1 MARSMLH
8 RLEDLCN
15 VDVDDADTELI
26 KSIPFMP
33 HNQTSNQAIITN
45 ALLADEPLL
54 KDLVRQYGSQGW
66 ERVYDQA
73 AVHLTARNIPLL
85 SGRVLIQTSLRHISS
100 SAGIIAHSRTL
111 ASLYAQ
117 AGVSRDRFA
126 IKIPFSGPAAAAA
139 KVLNAEG
146 IRTLATGVFSLE
158 QGIAASQSGCLF
170 ISPYYNEIAAHLDP
184 SLRLTLE
191 DPALEHPMSPRVIH
205 ILEAF
210 AKAYRETGKAQPIMV
225 IARLSLHIEQ
235 ISHFTP
241 GEIMAMAELG
251 CPHVTIP
258 PHLIR
263 TLLETP
269 DELPLPTTKKAKLS
283 YAEFATA
290 QRLTKLSTIDP
301 FAGPD
306 WDGILADMQTDY
318 VANDGEKL
326 DEALRND
333 IVAGKRLKDAEVFFL
348 EMENKA
354 KDAIEKEI
362 AAQGL

>member
-8 RLEDLCN
+8 RLEELCN

-26 KSIPFMP
+26 KSIPFTP

-45 ALLADEPLL
+45 ALLADEALL
-54 KDLVRQYGSQGW
+54 KDLVRQHGSQGW

-73 AVHLTARNIPLL
+73 AIALTARNIPLL

-100 SAGIIAHSRTL
+100 SAATIAHARTL
-111 ASLYAQ
+111 AALYEK

-139 KVLNAEG
+139 RVLNAEG
-146 IRTLATGVFSLE
+146 IRTLATSVFSLE

-170 ISPYYNEIAAHLDP
+170 ISPYYNEIAAHLDA

-191 DPALEHPMSPRVIH
+191 DPALEHPMSPRVVH

-210 AKAYRETGKAQPIMV
+210 AKEYRETGKEQPIMV
-225 IARLSLHIEQ
+225 IA
-235 ISHFTP
+235 SHFTP
-241 GEIMAMAELG
+241 AEIMAMAELG

-263 TLLETP
+263 SLLETP
-269 DELPLPTTKKAKLS
+269 DQLPLPTTKKPKLN
-283 YAEFATA
+283 YAEFATV

-301 FAGPD
+301 FARPD
-306 WDGILADMQTDY
+306 WDGKLADMQTDY

-326 DEALRND
+326 DEAIRND
-333 IVAGKRLKDAEVFFL
+333 PITVKRLKDAEIFFI

-354 KDAIEKEI
+354 KEAIEKEI

>member
-15 VDVDDADTELI
+15 VDVDDADTGLI
-26 KSIPFMP
+26 KSIPFTP
-33 HNQTSNQAIITN
+33 HNPIITG
-45 ALLADEPLL
+45 ALLADEALL
-54 KDLVRQYGSQGW
+54 KDLVRQHGSQGW

-73 AVHLTARNIPLL
+73 AINLTARNIPLL

-100 SAGIIAHSRTL
+100 SSATIAHARTL
-111 ASLYAQ
+111 ASLYAA

-126 IKIPFSGPAAAAA
+126 IKLPFSGAAAAA
-139 KVLNAEG
+139 ARVLNAEG
-146 IRTLATGVFSLE
+146 IRTLATSVFSLE

-170 ISPYYNEIAAHLDP
+170 ISPYYNELAAHSDA
-184 SLRLTLE
+184 SLRPSCE
-191 DPALEHPMSPRVIH
+191 DPALEHPMSPRIIH

-210 AKAYRETGKAQPIMV
+210 AKAYRETGKEQPIMV
-225 IARLSLHIEQ
+225 IA
-235 ISHFTP
+235 SHFTI

-258 PHLIR
+258 PHLIK

-269 DELPLPTTKKAKLS
+269 DTLPLPTTKKAKLS

-301 FAGPD
+301 LAGPD
-306 WDGILADMQTDY
+306 WDGVLADMQTDY

-326 DEALRND
+326 DEALRRDAIAN
-333 IVAGKRLKDAEVFFL
+333 KRLKDAEVFFI
-348 EMENKA
+348 EMENRA
-354 KDAIEKEI
+354 KEAIEKEI

>member
-26 KSIPFMP
+26 KSIPFTP

-45 ALLADEPLL
+45 ALLADEALL

-73 AVHLTARNIPLL
+73 AIALTARNIPLL
-85 SGRVLIQTSLRHISS
+85 SGRVLIQTSLRHVSSS
-100 SAGIIAHSRTL
+100 SATIAHARTL
-111 ASLYAQ
+111 AALYDQ
-117 AGVSRDRFA
+117 AGVPRDRFA

-139 KVLNAEG
+139 RVLNQEG
-146 IRTLATGVFSLE
+146 IRTLATSVFSLE
-158 QGIAASQSGCLF
+158 QGIAASQSGCLY
-170 ISPYYNEIAAHLDP
+170 ISPYYN
-184 SLRLTLE
+184 
-191 DPALEHPMSPRVIH
+191 
-205 ILEAF
+205 
-210 AKAYRETGKAQPIMV
+210 GKEQPIMI
-225 IARLSLHIEQ
+225 IA
-235 ISHFTP
+235 SHFTP
-241 GEIMAMAELG
+241 AEIMAMAELG

-269 DELPLPTTKKAKLS
+269 DQLPPLTTKKPKLS
-283 YAEFATA
+283 YAEFATV
-290 QRLTKLSTIDP
+290 QRLTKLSTMDP
-301 FAGPD
+301 FARPD
-306 WDGILADMQTDY
+306 WDGKLADMQTDY

-326 DEALRND
+326 DEAIRND
-333 IVAGKRLKDAEVFFL
+333 PIAGKRLKDAEVFFI

-354 KDAIEKEI
+354 KAAIEKEI

>member
-15 VDVDDADTELI
+15 VDVDDADTGLI
-26 KSIPFMP
+26 KSIPFTP

-45 ALLADEPLL
+45 ALLADEALL
-54 KDLVRQYGSQGW
+54 KDLVRQHGSQGW

-73 AVHLTARNIPLL
+73 AIDLTARNVPLL

-100 SAGIIAHSRTL
+100 ASATIAHARTL
-111 ASLYAQ
+111 AGLYAA
-117 AGVSRDRFA
+117 AGVPRDRFA
-126 IKIPFSGPAAAAA
+126 IKIPFSGAAAAA
-139 KVLNAEG
+139 ARVLNAEG

-170 ISPYYNEIAAHLDP
+170 ISPYYNEIAAHLDA
-184 SLRLTLE
+184 SLRPTFE
-191 DPALEHPMSPRVIH
+191 DPALEHPMSPRIIH

-210 AKAYRETGKAQPIMV
+210 AKAYRETGKEQPIMV
-225 IARLSLHIEQ
+225 IA
-235 ISHFTP
+235 SHFTA

-258 PHLIR
+258 PHLIK

-269 DELPLPTTKKAKLS
+269 DTLPLPTTKKAKLS

-301 FAGPD
+301 LAGPD
-306 WDGILADMQTDY
+306 WDGVLADMQTDY

-326 DEALRND
+326 DEALKRDVIAN
-333 IVAGKRLKDAEVFFL
+333 KRLKDAEVFFI

-354 KDAIEKEI
+354 KEAIEKEI

>member
-1 MARSMLH
+1 MTRSMLH

-26 KSIPFMP
+26 KSIPFTP

-66 ERVYDQA
+66 ER
-73 AVHLTARNIPLL
+73 AVHLTARNIPYL
-85 SGRVLIQTSLRHISS
+85 SGRVLIQTSLRHVSS
-100 SAGIIAHSRTL
+100 SADTL
-111 ASLYAQ
+111 AHARRLAALYEE
-117 AGVSRDRFA
+117 AGVPRDRFA

-139 KVLNAEG
+139 AVLNQEG
-146 IRTLATGVFSLE
+146 IRTLATSVFSLE

-210 AKAYRETGKAQPIMV
+210 AKAYRETGKEQPIMV
-225 IARLSLHIEQ
+225 IA
-235 ISHFTP
+235 SHFTP
-241 GEIMAMAELG
+241 AEIMAMAELG

-263 TLLETP
+263 TLLDTP
-269 DELPLPTTKKAKLS
+269 DTLPLPTTKKPAKLN
-283 YAEFATA
+283 YGEFATV

-301 FAGPD
+301 FARPD
-306 WDGILADMQTDY
+306 WDGKLADMQTDY
-318 VANDGEKL
+318 IANDGEKL
-326 DEALRND
+326 DEALKND
-333 IVAGKRLKDAEVFFL
+333 PIAGKRLKDAEVFFI

-354 KDAIEKEI
+354 KEAIEKEI

>member
-8 RLEDLCN
+8 RLEELCN
-15 VDVDDADTELI
+15 VDVDDVDTEVI
-26 KSIPFMP
+26 KSIPFTP

-73 AVHLTARNIPLL
+73 AVHLTARNVPHL
-85 SGRVLIQTSLRHISS
+85 SGRVLIQTSLRHVSS
-100 SAGIIAHSRTL
+100 SAETL
-111 ASLYAQ
+111 AHARRLAALYEA
-117 AGVSRDRFA
+117 AGVPRDRFA

-139 KVLNAEG
+139 AVLNREG
-146 IRTLATGVFSLE
+146 IRTLATSVFSLE

-184 SLRLTLE
+184 SLRPTTE

-210 AKAYRETGKAQPIMV
+210 AKAYRETGKEQPIMV
-225 IARLSLHIEQ
+225 IA
-235 ISHFTP
+235 SHFTP
-241 GEIMAMAELG
+241 AEIMAMAELG
-251 CPHVTIP
+251 CPHVTVP

-263 TLLETP
+263 TLLDTP
-269 DELPLPTTKKAKLS
+269 DTLPLPTTKKPEKLN
-283 YAEFATA
+283 YGEFATV

-301 FAGPD
+301 FARPD
-306 WDGILADMQTDY
+306 WDGKLADMQTDY
-318 VANDGEKL
+318 LANDGEKL
-326 DEALRND
+326 DEAIKND
-333 IVAGKRLKDAEVFFL
+333 PIAGKRLKDVEVFFN

-354 KDAIEKEI
+354 KEAIEKEI

>member
-15 VDVDDADTELI
+15 VDVDDADTGLI
-26 KSIPFMP
+26 KSIPFTP
-33 HNQTSNQAIITN
+33 HNQTSNQAIITG
-45 ALLADEPLL
+45 ALLADEALL
-54 KDLVRQYGSQGW
+54 KDLVRQHGSQGW

-73 AVHLTARNIPLL
+73 AINLTARNIPLL

-100 SAGIIAHSRTL
+100 SSATIAHARTL
-111 ASLYAQ
+111 ASLYAA

-126 IKIPFSGPAAAAA
+126 IKLPFSGAAAAA
-139 KVLNAEG
+139 ARVLNAEG
-146 IRTLATGVFSLE
+146 IRTLATSVFSLE

-170 ISPYYNEIAAHLDP
+170 ISPYYNELAAHSDA
-184 SLRLTLE
+184 SLRPSCE
-191 DPALEHPMSPRVIH
+191 DPALEHPMSPRIIH

-210 AKAYRETGKAQPIMV
+210 AKAYRETGKEQPIMV
-225 IARLSLHIEQ
+225 IA
-235 ISHFTP
+235 SHFTI

-258 PHLIR
+258 PHLIK

-269 DELPLPTTKKAKLS
+269 DTLPLPTTKKAKLS

-301 FAGPD
+301 LAGPD
-306 WDGILADMQTDY
+306 WDGVLADMQTDY

-326 DEALRND
+326 DEALRRDAIAN
-333 IVAGKRLKDAEVFFL
+333 KRLKDAEVFFI
-348 EMENKA
+348 EMENRA
-354 KDAIEKEI
+354 KEAIEKEI